1 MLQLL
6 RPAQAIFRFLHYL
19 LFLLLKLLIQF
30 YRLTFSSFLGN
41 ECRFFPTCSEY
52 ALEALDKHGVIIG
65 LFLSIKRV
73 IKCNPMAS
81 SGVDPVPPK
90 ASDWNRRTYHEWS
103 KKYVNSNCY
112 LTSHLVGVPIFLLVS
127 KIGKGKRKASAN
139 SCSGKIATS
148 CSLQRSK
155 QHRYSST
162 RWGSFGTRR

>member
-19 LFLLLKLLIQF
+19 SFLLLKLLIHV

-90 ASDWNRRTYHEWS
+90 ASD
-103 KKYVNSNCY
+103 
-112 LTSHLVGVPIFLLVS
+112 
-127 KIGKGKRKASAN
+127 
-139 SCSGKIATS
+139 
-148 CSLQRSK
+148 
-155 QHRYSST
+155 
-162 RWGSFGTRR
+162 